1 MLIKVTILKNQQQSN
16 LTNFKIKQN
25 PNRWTKTLFLRKKKK
40 KKDQNIIIIFYNFL
54 NFCI

>member
-40 KKDQNIIIIFYNFL
+40 RKTKTL
-54 NFCI
+54 L